1 MEIKSLTGVRG
12 VAAFYV
18 VTFHLV
24 ERNFGGRI
32 DDFLTNGY
40 IAVDFFFIL
49 SGFIMSMV
57 HNEFSTKGS
66 GNYSYFMFKRFIRI
80 YPVYIFLYVVSVL
93 LASIEHG
100 ITESPLSF
108 LINGLLL
115 QSLFG
120 FNYIASSWSIS
131 TEMFAYLLFPVML
144 MTISKMKYII
154 PIIIMA
160 LASLIYISVSNEILA
175 FSVNASGGLKS
186 ILRCLADY
194 SLGVTSYVLFS
205 NGRVINKR
213 ISYASCFILAV
224 LLMFRQVDVYIIAL
238 CALIIPSLVDET
250 NVISRALSIKPIH
263 YLGQISYSLYLVH
276 SLLVNQLSFIFAD
289 AQQWRAALIFSASIL
304 ISMFTYHLIE
314 KPCRV
319 RLSKYGNGF
328 NKNM

>member
-40 IAVDFFFIL
+40 LAVDFFFIL

-80 YPVYIFLYVVSVL
+80 YPVYIFLYVASVI
-93 LASIEHG
+93 LASVEHG

-131 TEMFAYLLFPVML
+131 TEMFAYLLFPAML
-144 MTISKMKYII
+144 MTISKTKYII
-154 PIIIMA
+154 PIVIAAI
-160 LASLIYISVSNEILA
+160 ASLIYLSVSNEILA

-194 SLGVTSYVLFS
+194 SLGVTAYVLFA
-205 NGRVINKR
+205 NGKCISKRV
-213 ISYASCFILAV
+213 SYALCFTLAAFLV
-224 LLMFRQVDVYIIAL
+224 FRQVDVYIIVL

-250 NVISRALSIKPIH
+250 NVVSRVLSIKPIH

-276 SLLVNQLSFIFAD
+276 SLLVNQLEFLFSNIETGKTTVIFISS
-289 AQQWRAALIFSASIL
+289 LL
-304 ISMFTYHLIE
+304 ISMVTYHLIE

-319 RLSKYGNGF
+319 HLSRFGAAF
-328 NKNM
+328 NNRS

>member
-40 IAVDFFFIL
+40 LAVDFFFIL

-80 YPVYIFLYVVSVL
+80 YPVYIFLYVASVL

-144 MTISKMKYII
+144 MTISKTKFII
-154 PIIIMA
+154 PIVIMA
-160 LASLIYISVSNEILA
+160 LASLIYLSVSNEILA
-175 FSVNASGGLKS
+175 FSVNASGGLRS
-186 ILRCLADY
+186 VLRCLADY
-194 SLGVTSYVLFS
+194 ALGVTSYVLFA
-205 NGRVINKR
+205 NGKVISKR
-213 ISYASCFILAV
+213 ISYALCFILAAFLV
-224 LLMFRQVDVYIIAL
+224 FRQVDVYIIAL
-238 CALIIPSLVDET
+238 CALIIPSLVDES
-250 NVISRALSIKPIH
+250 NVVSRALSIKPIH

-276 SLLVNQLSFIFAD
+276 SLLINQLSFIFD
-289 AQQWRAALIFSASIL
+289 GSQQWRTALIFVASIL
-304 ISMFTYHLIE
+304 ISMLTYHCIE

-319 RLSKYGNGF
+319 YLSKYGKGF

>member
-40 IAVDFFFIL
+40 LAVDFFFIL

-80 YPVYIFLYVVSVL
+80 YPVYIFLYVSSVI
-93 LASIEHG
+93 LASVEHG
-100 ITESPLSF
+100 ITESPLTF

-131 TEMFAYLLFPVML
+131 TEMFAYLLFPAML
-144 MTISKMKYII
+144 MTISKTKYII
-154 PIIIMA
+154 PIVISA
-160 LASLIYISVSNEILA
+160 LASLIYLSVSNEILA

-194 SLGVTSYVLFS
+194 SLGVTSYVLFA
-205 NGRVINKR
+205 NGRVISNR
-213 ISYASCFILAV
+213 ISYALCLILAV
-224 LLMFRQVDVYIIAL
+224 LLVLRQVDVYIIAL
-238 CALIIPSLVDET
+238 CAIIIPSLVDET
-250 NVISRALSIKPIH
+250 NVVSRVLSIKPIH

-276 SLLVNQLSFIFAD
+276 SLLINQLSFVFEGT
-289 AQQWRAALIFSASIL
+289 QQWRIALIFIFSIL
-304 ISMFTYHLIE
+304 ISMFTYHCVE
-314 KPCRV
+314 KPCRSY
-319 RLSKYGNGF
+319 LSKYGKGF
-328 NKNM
+328 NNNI